1 MLFKDYLIS
10 IGGLFGLWQGLSII
24 DIKNKIYIIALFI
37 INKIKLDNN
46 MHLTRKTLMRT
57 YNFLANKF
65 KVI

>member
-57 YNFLANKF
+57 YNFLVNKF